1 MINSM
6 QHNNNFLIVGSWF
19 NAILGTVLFAE
30 PILSTTAYLFSIAGS
45 VVYIYT
51 TIKKNKNEKTIK

>member
-1 MINSM
+1 M
-6 QHNNNFLIVGSWF
+6 QQNNEFLIVGSWF
-19 NAILGTVLFAE
+19 NAILGTVLFSE

-51 TIKKNKNEKTIK
+51 TIKKNKK